1 MYKQTTLNIYQTF
14 YKTQYEHFENVI
26 YESPVHQMPMVCLL
40 KKTISCE
47 YGREKMYK
55 LLV

>member
-1 MYKQTTLNIYQTF
+1 MFKQNTLNIYQTF
-14 YKTQYEHFENVI
+14 YKTQYEPFENVI